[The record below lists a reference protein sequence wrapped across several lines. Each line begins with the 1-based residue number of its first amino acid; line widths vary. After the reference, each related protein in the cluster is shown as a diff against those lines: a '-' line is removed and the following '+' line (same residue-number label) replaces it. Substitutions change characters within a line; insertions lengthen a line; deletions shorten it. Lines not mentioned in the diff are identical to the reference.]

1 MMYSASP
8 NIRDF
13 SFPACTQFLRVI
25 NETAA
30 MEKYT
35 FIVKKKRERDECY
48 NVISSMHTGYLLVF
62 YPLQSNKRWR

>member
-13 SFPACTQFLRVI
+13 SFPACTEFLRVI

-35 FIVKKKRERDECY
+35 FIVKKKKEREM
-48 NVISSMHTGYLLVF
+48 NAIM
-62 YPLQSNKRWR
+62 